1 MTKLKDIDF
10 KIASWLMKN
19 SKISDR
25 KLADIIG
32 VSQPTVTRRRAK
44 LEKQAMLEY
53 TAIPNFAKLG
63 FEIIAISFYSWTPEA
78 SSMQCESPEKIKNKL
93 SAFLS
98 KHKNIIF
105 TSNGRG
111 FGMERVMI
119 SVHESYSDYTKLMN
133 SVNMEW
139 GAYLSESKSFIISTE
154 ADAVGRHLGFKYL
167 AEHLVEKLTMT

>member
-1 MTKLKDIDF
+1 MMKMKDINL
-10 KIASWLMKN
+10 KILSGLMKN

-25 KLADIIG
+25 KLADSIG

-78 SSMQCESPEKIKNKL
+78 NSMQCENPEKIKNKL

-105 TSNGRG
+105 TSRGRG
-111 FGMERVMI
+111 LGMERVMI

-154 ADAVGRHLGFKYL
+154 VDAVGRHLGFKYL
-167 AEHLVEKLTMT
+167 AEHLVEKLKIT

>member
-1 MTKLKDIDF
+1 MKLKDIDL
-10 KIASWLMKN
+10 KILSALMKN

-25 KLADIIG
+25 KLAEIIG
-32 VSQPTVTRRRAK
+32 VSQPTVTRKRAK
-44 LEKQAMLEY
+44 LEKEGMLEY

-78 SSMQCESPEKIKNKL
+78 TSKLCENREEILNKL

-119 SVHESYSDYTKLMN
+119 SVHESYSDYTRLV
-133 SVNMEW
+133 SDVNREW
-139 GAYLSESKSFIISTE
+139 GRYLDQSESFIISTE
-154 ADAVGRHLGFKYL
+154 ADAAGRHLGFKYL
-167 AEHLVEKLTMT
+167 AEHLVEKPKMT

>member
-1 MTKLKDIDF
+1 MTKMKDIDF
-10 KIASWLMKN
+10 KILSALMKN

-25 KLADIIG
+25 KLADRIG

-44 LEKQAMLEY
+44 MEKEGLLEY

-78 SSMQCESPEKIKNKL
+78 TGKLSENREEIMNKF

-111 FGMERVMI
+111 FGMQRVMI
-119 SVHESYSDYTKLMN
+119 SVHESYSDYTELMN
-133 SVNMEW
+133 AVDMEW
-139 GAYLSESKSFIISTE
+139 GSYLDQTKSFIISTQV
-154 ADAVGRHLGFKYL
+154 DIVGRHLGFKYL
-167 AEHLVEKLTMT
+167 AEYIVGKLKMT